1 MSDFIS
7 KSRLKWE
14 IEKWYEKEYYS
25 SFNSAVYNALLKIID
40 KFPSAEPEKCG
51 DKGEIS
57 DGYHTFNQLYHQ
69 RAILF
74 ATIVNQNKDKSWKSY
89 KHSDGKYCFDN
100 NGEWFIVGID
110 TPEGSYTYHYSKE
123 YWDYFEC
130 KELDCGKEW
139 DGHTEDDVI
148 RLLSLASVEPERKPG
163 HWEWDQRTGEYVCSE
178 CGCNPIYERT
188 TPDCSEIDKY
198 KFCRWCGAKMMDE
211 QTLKYADTDTAFG
224 GLQSAT

>member
-40 KFPSAEPEKCG
+40 KFPSVEQEKCG
-51 DKGEIS
+51 DCIS
-57 DGYHTFNQLYHQ
+57 RQA
-69 RAILF
+69 AID
-74 ATIVNQNKDKSWKSY
+74 AINHV
-89 KHSDGKYCFDN
+89 
-100 NGEWFIVGID
+100 
-110 TPEGSYTYHYSKE
+110 
-123 YWDYFEC
+123 
-130 KELDCGKEW
+130 
-139 DGHTEDDVI
+139 VI
-148 RLLSLASVEPERKPG
+148 KFPRLLTNKQKKIVIETINLTKNAIENALIKFPSVEPERKQG